1 MQTQHL
7 FVDELAPI
15 SERLKAVFEQNADG
29 VAAGISFRAVQQFQ
43 TQIQSWNRA
52 FLKPPMAL
60 VTACRLDLLE
70 GFYRHQLDF
79 SIFERFNTADFE
91 TIRAEISAY
100 AAREALDALLGYR
113 LRNWAAIGL
122 RNRKWDVYQKLV
134 SGYYQQT
141 VSPETQARIAEFKHT
156 FAQTTDLSPEEIH
169 AKCVGELFF
178 EIDRIR
184 LMPLH
189 TLERYLEGLHLR
201 ATGQEARPETDAQ
214 LSELPENLQESF
226 QLFGFTYRIDFNTL
240 KDRYRQLA
248 LEYHPDKGGN
258 VEMMQRLNAA
268 YLQISDYLRA
278 GRE

>member
-1 MQTQHL
+1 MKTQYL
-7 FVDELAPI
+7 FVDELASI
-15 SERLKAVFEQNADG
+15 SERLRQVFEQNADG
-29 VAAGISFRAVQQFQ
+29 VAADISFRAVQQFQ
-43 TQIQSWNRA
+43 AQIQSWNRS

-60 VTACRLDLLE
+60 VTACRLELLE
-70 GFYRHQLDF
+70 EFYRHRLDF
-79 SIFERFNTADFE
+79 SIFQRFDSADFD
-91 TIRAEISAY
+91 TIQEEISAY

-122 RNRKWDVYQKLV
+122 QNRKWEVYQELV
-134 SGYYQQT
+134 SRYYQRT
-141 VSPETQARIAEFKHT
+141 VSQETQARIAEFKQT
-156 FAQTTDLSPEEIH
+156 LAGTTDLSPEEIH

-189 TLERYLEGLHLR
+189 TLGRYLERLHLQ
-201 ATGQEARPETDAQ
+201 ATGQGGQPREEAQ
-214 LSELPENLQESF
+214 LPNLPEALQESF

-278 GRE
+278 ER